1 MSTVRTPPQ
10 QSVRPHSTILS
21 YLLVLVFA
29 IVVSFFAGSCWSRG
43 PMSPNQASQVAEGD
57 SKTILTGAT
66 NNTNET
72 TSDNVHIYFLLD
84 RSGSM
89 GRIAVDV
96 IEGFNAFVKEQQLT
110 SPNDD
115 ETSLTMTLIQFDSE
129 NPQEVVFSGRAIES
143 VPPLTS
149 STFQPRSATPL
160 YDALGRTI
168 SMAEKT
174 NAANERIVV
183 VTFSDGL
190 ENASKE
196 HSRKS
201 VFDRI
206 TTLRDAGW
214 TFVFLGANQ
223 DSYNEGGGMGFNAA
237 NTQNFAFDRE
247 GTQRACQDVSTATKS
262 MRYNVKK
269 ESRLSGKWYDNENFF
284 EGSKSAEADYTSRRT
299 SMLP

>member
-1 MSTVRTPPQ
+1 MIRA
-10 QSVRPHSTILS
+10 RLHSTLCGARLGLPRGTSSLGKVAPLPYDVSHFIFLQA
-21 YLLVLVFA
+21 VLA
-29 IVVSFFAGSCWSRG
+29 LNGS
-43 PMSPNQASQVAEGD
+43 
-57 SKTILTGAT
+57 
-66 NNTNET
+66 
-72 TSDNVHIYFLLD
+72 H
-84 RSGSM
+84 
-89 GRIAVDV
+89 
-96 IEGFNAFVKEQQLT
+96 
-110 SPNDD
+110 D

-129 NPQEVVFSGRAIES
+129 NPHEVVFSGRAIES

-174 NAANERIVV
+174 HVTNERIVV

-269 ESRLSGKWYDNENFF
+269 ESRLSGKWYDNEDFF